1 MSIELKVVLA
11 QIDCLVGDIPGNTRK
26 VIGAAVRA
34 YHELQADVILYPE
47 LALTGYPPE
56 DLLLR
61 PSLSGRIENA
71 LQRLLD
77 EVPQDIYLIV
87 GYPAVRQNGQGES
100 QLYNLAGVI
109 YQGKILAEY
118 AKQSLPNYQVFD
130 EKRYFVAGDR
140 SCVVDIK
147 GIPVGITI
155 CEDLW
160 SDSPVSNAA
169 DAGARLLFN
178 INASPFHM
186 EKQAQRRELIA
197 RRSIQTNLPIVYLN
211 MVGGQDELVFDGASM
226 VVDRHGELKMVAPP
240 YAEGMFSI
248 EIEYDPQLAQCD
260 VLQGDITPELSG
272 DASLYQALVTGVRDY
287 VNKNGFKGVVLGLS
301 GGIDSAVTLA
311 VAVDALGKDRVEA
324 IMMPFRYTAQMSI
337 EDAAHQAAA
346 LGVEHRVISI
356 EPMFEA
362 FMVGLKGEFSGLAT
376 DVTEQNMQ
384 ARCRGVLLMAISN
397 KKGLLVL
404 TTGNKSEM
412 AVGYSTLY
420 GDMAGGFDVLKDVTK
435 MRVYALARYRNQ
447 LSAVIP
453 ERVIERPPSAELAPD
468 QKDEDNL
475 PPYEV
480 LDPILELYVEQDLSG
495 DAIIARGFDA
505 EIVRRILHL
514 IDLNEYKR
522 RQAPVGVRTTQRGF
536 GRDRRYPITS
546 GWKMGD

>member
-1 MSIELKVVLA
+1 MA
-11 QIDCLVGDIPGNTRK
+11 
-26 VIGAAVRA
+26 
-34 YHELQADVILYPE
+34 
-47 LALTGYPPE
+47 
-56 DLLLR
+56 
-61 PSLSGRIENA
+61 
-71 LQRLLD
+71 
-77 EVPQDIYLIV
+77 
-87 GYPAVRQNGQGES
+87 
-100 QLYNLAGVI
+100 
-109 YQGKILAEY
+109 
-118 AKQSLPNYQVFD
+118 
-130 EKRYFVAGDR
+130 
-140 SCVVDIK
+140 
-147 GIPVGITI
+147 
-155 CEDLW
+155 
-160 SDSPVSNAA
+160 
-169 DAGARLLFN
+169 
-178 INASPFHM
+178 
-186 EKQAQRRELIA
+186 
-197 RRSIQTNLPIVYLN
+197 
-211 MVGGQDELVFDGASM
+211 
-226 VVDRHGELKMVAPP
+226 APP
-240 YAEGMFSI
+240 YAEGLFSI
-248 EIEYDPQLAQCD
+248 EVEYDPQLAQCE
-260 VLQGDITPELSG
+260 VQQGAITPELSG

-337 EDAAHQAAA
+337 EDAAHQAAV

-362 FMVGLKGEFSGLAT
+362 FMAGLKGEFSGLAA